1 MIKKQEK
8 GITLVVLIITII
20 LFLILCGLTFEFTL
34 NGKEINATKNVANQS
49 EQQMNTQEEML
60 NEIKNLI

>member
-20 LFLILCGLTFEFTL
+20 LLLILCGLTFKFTL
-34 NGKEINATKNVANQS
+34 KGKVINTTENVANQS

>member
-8 GITLVVLIITII
+8 GITLVTLIITIV
-20 LFLILCGLTFEFTL
+20 LLLILGGLTFKFTL
-34 NGKEINATKNVANQS
+34 NGKVINTTENVANQS